1 MTEITLSHMGRAGV
15 VDNEWVDWYEL
26 VAVGGGLVGLAG
38 GVAALVALVRLR
50 RTQRTLARAAQYRR
64 DSDRPERVAFVANP
78 TKTGYT
84 DFKLA
89 AYALCRELGLGEPIW
104 LETTV
109 ESPGTAQAALAA
121 GEPGVRTVVAA
132 GGDGTV
138 RAVAHGLAG
147 SAVPMGIV
155 PLGTAN
161 LLARNLKLPLV
172 SSRDALEVA
181 LTGPRRQIDVGRL
194 TAWNT
199 AGDLVLEREAFLVIS
214 GLGFDAAMVSGTDS
228 VLKRRLGW
236 PAYFISGFNHLADKP
251 VAVMLE
257 TAGEV
262 RPVSARSIMFGNCGL
277 LPARLNLVPD
287 ADLADGEL
295 DLAMA
300 ETRHGL
306 VGWAALAWQVV
317 LHSVGVRW
325 TPAWASGRM
334 VYRQAKSFRVACE
347 ADQLIQIDGELVG
360 RASSLHVWVEHLAL
374 CVRVA
379 DWA

>member
-1 MTEITLSHMGRAGV
+1 MQ
-15 VDNEWVDWYEL
+15 WYEF
-26 VAVGGGLVGLAG
+26 VAIGGGLAGLVGG
-38 GVAALVALVRLR
+38 IVALVAFVRLR
-50 RTQRTLARAAQYRR
+50 RTQRTLARAAQLRR
-64 DSDRPERVAFVANP
+64 DSDQVERVGFVANP
-78 TKTGYT
+78 SKSGYV

-89 AYALCRELGLGEPIW
+89 AYTMCHELGLGEPVW
-104 LETTV
+104 LETTI
-109 ESPGTAQAALAA
+109 ESPGTAQAAQAA
-121 GEPGVRTVVAA
+121 VQAGVRTVVAA

-138 RAVAHGLAG
+138 RAVAQGLTG
-147 SAVPMGIV
+147 TGVPMGIV

-181 LTGPRRQIDVGRL
+181 LTGNRRQIDVGRL
-194 TAWNT
+194 SAWNER
-199 AGDLVLEREAFLVIS
+199 GELVLDEEAFLVIS

-228 VLKRRLGW
+228 GLKRLLGW

-251 VAVMLE
+251 IRVQLHVE
-257 TAGEV
+257 GEA
-262 RPVSARSIMFGNCGL
+262 RPVLARSIMFGNCGL

-287 ADLADGEL
+287 ADLADGKL

-306 VGWAALAWQVV
+306 VGWAALALQVV
-317 LHSVGVRW
+317 LHSVGIRF

-334 VYRQAKSFRVACE
+334 VYRQGQSFRVACE
-347 ADQLIQIDGELVG
+347 TDQLVQIDGELVG
-360 RASSLHVWVEHLAL
+360 RACALHAWIQHLTL

-379 DWA
+379 S